1 MDCKRWIYII
11 SALNCI
17 HEKAGEGRENSEEA
31 AVAMFDGVKPKA
43 TKREG

>member
-1 MDCKRWIYII
+1 MDCKRGIYIV
-11 SALNCI
+11 SVLDYI

-43 TKREG
+43 TKRER